1 VTTPYTTCPTCNGP
15 QMTGHPGG
23 ILEIQHTAHCA
34 LLTFEDATR
43 AADYDR
49 QGYGRFSRP
58 ATPAEVLLL
67 TALGI
72 EVPAQPI
79 TVVSHLSPGVRRR
92 SWTFIQ
98 DIAA

>member
-1 VTTPYTTCPTCNGP
+1 MTTPNTRCPSCAGL
-15 QMTGHPGG
+15 QMPNHPGG

-67 TALGI
+67 TAFGFQ
-72 EVPAQPI
+72 VPAQPI

-92 SWTFIQ
+92 TWAFVP
-98 DIAA
+98 DVA

>member
-1 VTTPYTTCPTCNGP
+1 MTAPITVCPSCGGP
-15 QMTGHPGG
+15 QMTDHPGG
-23 ILEIQHTAHCA
+23 ILEMQHTAHCA

-49 QGYGRFSRP
+49 QAYGRFSRP

-67 TALGI
+67 TSFGFQA
-72 EVPAQPI
+72 PAQPI

-92 SWTFIQ
+92 CWAFIPET
-98 DIAA
+98 AT